1 MRQDMIKQIIS
12 KTKDNNYQ
20 KVKSDSWSMAR
31 NSKTAFI
38 DVDKLVI
45 GVGNSNKRV
54 KELGID
60 ELLRNAKVQ

>member
-1 MRQDMIKQIIS
+1 MIKQIIS

-45 GVGNSNKRV
+45 GVGNSNK
-54 KELGID
+54 KSE
-60 ELLRNAKVQ
+60 AKRS

>member
-1 MRQDMIKQIIS
+1 MVKQIIS

-38 DVDKLVI
+38 DVEKLVI
-45 GVGNSNKRV
+45 GVGNRNK
-54 KELGID
+54 KIQELSMD
-60 ELLRNAKVQ
+60 DLLRNAGVQ

>member
-1 MRQDMIKQIIS
+1 MVKQIIS

-38 DVDKLVI
+38 DVEKLVI
-45 GVGNSNKRV
+45 GVENRNK
-54 KELGID
+54 KIQELSMD
-60 ELLRNAKVQ
+60 D

>member
-1 MRQDMIKQIIS
+1 MVKQIIS

-38 DVDKLVI
+38 DVEKLVI
-45 GVGNSNKRV
+45 GVENRNK
-54 KELGID
+54 KIQELSMD
-60 ELLRNAKVQ
+60 DLLRNAGVE

>member
-1 MRQDMIKQIIS
+1 MVKQIIS

-38 DVDKLVI
+38 DVEKLVI
-45 GVGNSNKRV
+45 GVGNCNK
-54 KELGID
+54 KIQELSMND
-60 ELLRNAKVQ
+60 LLRNAGVQ

>member
-1 MRQDMIKQIIS
+1 MVKQIIS

-38 DVDKLVI
+38 DVEKLVI
-45 GVGNSNKRV
+45 GVENRNK
-54 KELGID
+54 KIQELSMD
-60 ELLRNAKVQ
+60 DLLRNAGVQ

>member
-1 MRQDMIKQIIS
+1 MVKQIIS

-38 DVDKLVI
+38 DVEKLVI
-45 GVGNSNKRV
+45 GVENRNK
-54 KELGID
+54 KIQELSMD
-60 ELLRNAKVQ
+60 DLVRNAGVQ